1 MDLENL
7 SQFNKRLFKKFLGIY
22 VRERR
27 QQLNLSIQQA
37 AIFTGMTEKDVKL
50 IESGQLKLTQEI
62 FDRLRSSLEL
72 DSSELADLGKLTQ
85 VKHIMNVY
93 KEIDEHYPR

>member
-27 QQLNLSIQQA
+27 QQLDLSIQQVA
-37 AIFTGMTEKDVKL
+37 AFTGITEKDMKL
-50 IESGQLKLTQEI
+50 VESGQLKLTQEI